1 MIKLKKR
8 PFCGQD
14 ASVVRHEYNGAN
26 DTFGVKCNW
35 CKSQGNQFYE
45 TIDDAV
51 SMWNERYHD
60 VDWVLSEEDAKNYKI
75 PEKVLT
81 KEQMENLYLVDSDGK
96 MSKIFIK
103 RKEK

>member
-1 MIKLKKR
+1 MIKLRKC
-8 PFCGQD
+8 PFCGSE
-14 ASVVRHEYNGAN
+14 ATIMRHEYCGLS
-26 DTFGVKCNW
+26 DTFGIKCNW
-35 CKSQGNQFYE
+35 CKAEGNQFYE

-51 SMWNERYHD
+51 SMWNDRYYD
-60 VDWVLSEEDAKNYKI
+60 VDFVLNEDDAKNYKI

-96 MSKIFIK
+96 MSKMFSK